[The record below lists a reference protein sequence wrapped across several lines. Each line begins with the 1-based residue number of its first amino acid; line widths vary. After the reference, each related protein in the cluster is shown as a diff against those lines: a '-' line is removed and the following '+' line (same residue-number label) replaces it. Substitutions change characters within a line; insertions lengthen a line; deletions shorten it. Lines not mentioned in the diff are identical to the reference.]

1 MAFGKGTS
9 AHSFWDEF
17 VRTQGFFSNQN
28 VRKCRSQSNWRAR
41 LLISEK
47 FCSGDQGRK
56 GQSWGSFWNKK
67 NLNEI
72 GWNFLS
78 TKKKN
83 TPWIKQGKWELRS
96 RCYQIQP
103 RHLVRS
109 FETFSHG
116 SNAYLLQFFG
126 TMAKWFGA
134 LAQNSQGFCCCC
146 VLQQINKLKEIVFLK
161 FTVTSPF
168 GREGGYNFLYVL
180 FAFLILFPKGFHDK
194 FYRAVD

>member
-1 MAFGKGTS
+1 MNLLELKVSFPIKTLGSAAPKATEEPGFWFLRNSALVTREGKVSLEEVSGTRRIS
-9 AHSFWDEF
+9 MKLAGTFW
-17 VRTQGFFSNQN
+17 VR
-28 VRKCRSQSNWRAR
+28 
-41 LLISEK
+41 
-47 FCSGDQGRK
+47 
-56 GQSWGSFWNKK
+56 
-67 NLNEI
+67 
-72 GWNFLS
+72 
-78 TKKKN
+78 KKN

-116 SNAYLLQFFG
+116 SNAYLLHFFG
-126 TMAKWFGA
+126 SMAKWFGA

-146 VLQQINKLKEIVFLK
+146 VLQQINKLEEIVFLK

-168 GREGGYNFLYVL
+168 GREGDYNFLYVP